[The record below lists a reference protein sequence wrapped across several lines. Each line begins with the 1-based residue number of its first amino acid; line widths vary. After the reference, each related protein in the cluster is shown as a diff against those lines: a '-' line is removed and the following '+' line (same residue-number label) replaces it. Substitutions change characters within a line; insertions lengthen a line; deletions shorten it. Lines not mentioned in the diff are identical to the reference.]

1 MTRFKKMDYHN
12 LNPRNPEKITKG
24 KEVMTRESA
33 KIILKLLNEVKY
45 IRGLTSREDNLL
57 KICKEKTGG

>member
-1 MTRFKKMDYHN
+1 MTK
-12 LNPRNPEKITKG
+12 
-24 KEVMTRESA
+24 ESA

-45 IRGLTSREDNLL
+45 IRGLTTKEDNLL